1 MLEEYLMATKS
12 NVQIVI
18 NPPNFQQ
25 VKLKVT
31 GLTPLIQNKMKETI
45 IQQMED
51 ARKGKAKSY
60 WLDSINPKQNE
71 RNHHPADGR
80 RS

>member
-1 MLEEYLMATKS
+1 MATTKD
-12 NVQIVI
+12 VKIVI

-45 IQQMED
+45 IHQMED
-51 ARKGKAKSY
+51 VRAGKAKKSTRTAVDLLVAY
-60 WLDSINPKQNE
+60 SSDG
-71 RNHHPADGR
+71 HPCGHF
-80 RS
+80 

>member
-1 MLEEYLMATKS
+1 MCAIEEVIMATK
-12 NVQIVI
+12 NIQIVI

-51 ARKGKAKSY
+51 ARKGKAK
-60 WLDSINPKQNE
+60 KAAKEAKEAAAKKTQ
-71 RNHHPADGR
+71 
-80 RS
+80 

>member
-1 MLEEYLMATKS
+1 MAKS
-12 NVQIVI
+12 QQIVI

-51 ARKGKAKSY
+51 ARKGKAKKSTRVPF
-60 WLDSINPKQNE
+60 DPKNCLLYTSDA
-71 RNHHPADGR
+71 ADD
-80 RS
+80 